1 MEITPS
7 EVLKQAVIRL
17 GGSKHVGGLL
27 WPEKETTQAARLLCN
42 CLDDNRAEKL
52 SPDQALLILKKANE
66 AGYHD
71 AMHTICDMLGYS
83 KPTPIEPQDERA
95 QLQKEFIAAK
105 DVIVSLMGRM
115 EKLG

>member
-1 MEITPS
+1 MEITLS

-27 WPEKETTQAARLLCN
+27 WPEKQITQAARLLCN
-42 CLDDNRAEKL
+42 CLDDHRAEKL

-71 AMHTICDMLGYS
+71 AMHSICDMLGYS
-83 KPTPIEPQDERA
+83 KPTPIEPKDEKA
-95 QLQKEFIAAK
+95 QLQKDFIAHAK
-105 DVIVSLMGRM
+105 SMAVMLARM

>member
-1 MEITPS
+1 MEITLS

-27 WPEKETTQAARLLCN
+27 WPEKEITHAARLLCN
-42 CLDDNRAEKL
+42 CLDDHRAEKL

-71 AMHTICDMLGYS
+71 AMHAICDMVGYS
-83 KPTPIEPQDERA
+83 RPIPIEPADERA
-95 QLQKEFIAAK
+95 QLQKDFIAAK
-105 DVIVSLMGRM
+105 EVMASLVERM